1 MITIVKNEKGV
12 IVAKLEFSPDSIYS
26 FSVDTLWGEKG
37 YELKPTYKFI
47 SETHSK
53 DFSKPSG
60 VLLTGKK
67 IVL

>member
-1 MITIVKNEKGV
+1 MTTIKNEKDVV
-12 IVAKLEFSPDSIYS
+12 IVELEFSPDSIYS
-26 FSVDTLWGEKG
+26 FTVDTIWGEKK

-60 VLLTGKK
+60 ILLTGKK
-67 IVL
+67 